1 MSKYNHID
9 YLIDKEHKVLNE
21 GFVKVVDYMG
31 SDKSVVKAARVS
43 YDANNK
49 PHTQEENAKLINY
62 LMKHKH
68 SSPFE
73 MCEIELH
80 IKAPIFVARQ
90 WMRHRM
96 ASYNEISARYTEVKD
111 SFYIPNANR
120 LAKQSK
126 TNKQCSS
133 QELLDTIHADEFLNI
148 VEIRNQHFIEEYN
161 YFNSKEVDLAKEIN
175 RINMPVS
182 AYTEFY
188 YKTNLKNLLH
198 FIKLRDH
205 PHAQKEIQEYAR
217 VIDGIIQ
224 QWCPVVY
231 QAFIEHDKEA
241 ATFSKTQVEA
251 IPQIIENKYKG
262 DAKDYNLSK
271 RDFQEICNLFQKS
284 YAK

>member
-31 SDKSVVKAARVS
+31 SDESVVKAARVS

-80 IKAPIFVARQ
+80 IKAPLFVARQ
-90 WMRHRM
+90 WMRHRT

-111 SFYIPNANR
+111 SFYVPDASR
-120 LAKQSK
+120 LTKQSK

-133 QELLDTIHADEFLNI
+133 QEAIDTIHADEFLNI
-148 VEIRNQHFIEEYN
+148 VKIRNQHFIEEYN

-205 PHAQKEIQEYAR
+205 PHAQKEIQEYAK
-217 VIDGIIQ
+217 VIDNIIQ
-224 QWCPVVY
+224 QWCPMVY

-241 ATFSKTQVEA
+241 VKFSKTQLKV
-251 IPQIIENKYKG
+251 IPQIIQNNYKG
-262 DAKDYNLSK
+262 DAKDYGLSK
-271 RDFQEICNLFQKS
+271 RDFQQICDVFQKS

>member
-31 SDKSVVKAARVS
+31 SDESVVKAARVS

-62 LMKHKH
+62 LMKHNH

-80 IKAPIFVARQ
+80 IKAPLFVARQ
-90 WMRHRM
+90 WMRHRT

-111 SFYIPNANR
+111 SFYVPDASR
-120 LAKQSK
+120 LTKQSK

-133 QELLDTIHADEFLNI
+133 QEAIDTIHADEFLNI

-198 FIKLRDH
+198 FLKLRDH
-205 PHAQKEIQEYAR
+205 THAQKEIQEYAK

-241 ATFSKTQVEA
+241 VKFSKTQIEA
-251 IPQIIENKYKG
+251 ISQIIENKYKG

-271 RDFQEICNLFQKS
+271 RDFQEICNIFQKS